1 MILYLSSQKFGDNYS
16 FLKEWISKNSNK
28 ILLIANALDYKDTST
43 VSNIIYEDKQLL
55 SHIGFDVTIVD
66 LKDYFENH
74 EELEKVCKKFNAI
87 CVIGGNVFI
96 LREAMKH
103 SGFDKYLKEIS
114 KKDNYL
120 YIGYSAGSCVLSQ
133 NLEIYKTV
141 DDPVD
146 FYNKGKIIYDGIG
159 LIDYQFIP
167 HYKSNYHKAYLID
180 EIVDI
185 CKKENIKY
193 KALKDGEFVI
203 EKIRV
208 GGSDVI

>member
-1 MILYLSSQKFGDNYS
+1 MILYLSSQKFGNNYS

-28 ILLIANALDYKDTST
+28 ILLIANALHYKDKCI
-43 VSNIIYEDKQLL
+43 VSSIVEEDKQIL

-66 LKDYFENH
+66 LKDYFEKH
-74 EELEKVCKKFNAI
+74 EELKKICRKFNNI

-96 LREAMKH
+96 LREAMKY

-114 KKDNYL
+114 KKDNCL
-120 YIGYSAGSCVLSQ
+120 YIGYSAGGCVLSQ
-133 NLEIYKTV
+133 NLDIYKKV

-146 FYNKGKIIYDGIG
+146 FYNKGKIIYDGIR

-180 EIVDI
+180 EIVDT

-203 EKIRV
+203 EKIGV
-208 GGSDVI
+208 NI

>member
-43 VSNIIYEDKQLL
+43 VSNIIHEDKHLL

-66 LKDYFENH
+66 LKDYFEKH
-74 EELEKVCKKFNAI
+74 EELKKICRKFNNI

-96 LREAMKH
+96 LREAMKY

-120 YIGYSAGSCVLSQ
+120 YIGYSAGGCVLSQ
-133 NLEIYKTV
+133 NLDIYKKV

-180 EIVDI
+180 EIVDT

-193 KALKDGEFVI
+193 KALKDGEYVS
-203 EKIRV
+203 EKIGV
-208 GGSDVI
+208 NI

>member
-28 ILLIANALDYKDTST
+28 ILLIANALDYKDKCILSSI
-43 VSNIIYEDKQLL
+43 VEEDKQIL

-66 LKDYFENH
+66 LKDYFEKH
-74 EELEKVCKKFNAI
+74 EELKKICRKFNNI

-96 LREAMKH
+96 LREAMKY

-120 YIGYSAGSCVLSQ
+120 YIGYSAGGCVLSQ
-133 NLEIYKTV
+133 NLDIYKKV
-141 DDPVD
+141 DEPVD
-146 FYNKGKIIYDGIG
+146 FYNKGKIIYDGIE

-167 HYKSNYHKAYLID
+167 HYKSNYYKAYLID
-180 EIVDI
+180 KIVDT

-203 EKIRV
+203 EKIGV
-208 GGSDVI
+208 NI

>member
-43 VSNIIYEDKQLL
+43 VSNIIHEDKHLL

-66 LKDYFENH
+66 LKDYFEKH
-74 EELEKVCKKFNAI
+74 EELKKICRKFNNI

-96 LREAMKH
+96 LREAMKY

-120 YIGYSAGSCVLSQ
+120 YIGYSAGGCVLSQ
-133 NLEIYKTV
+133 NLDIYKKV

-146 FYNKGKIIYDGIG
+146 FYNKGKIIYDGIE

-167 HYKSNYHKAYLID
+167 HYKSNYYKAYLID
-180 EIVDI
+180 EIVDT

-193 KALKDGEFVI
+193 KALKDGEYVS
-203 EKIRV
+203 EKIGV
-208 GGSDVI
+208 NI

>member
-16 FLKEWISKNSNK
+16 FLKEWISKNNYK
-28 ILLIANALDYKDTST
+28 VLLIANALDYKDTST

-55 SHIGFDVTIVD
+55 SHIGFDVSTVD

-74 EELEKVCKKFNAI
+74 EELEKVCKEFNAI

-103 SGFDKYLKEIS
+103 SVFDNYLKEIS

-133 NLEIYKTV
+133 NLEIYKNV

-146 FYNKGKIIYDGIG
+146 FYNKCKIIYDGIG

-193 KALKDGEFVI
+193 KALKDGEVVI